1 MIKKIILFFLL
12 KSVYCLLIFIQ
23 SIKIIKVGR
32 IYIIRIGNYLD
43 KKESLRLRNL
53 YKLIK
58 KNFTKKLKL
67 YLISKSKIMVSGNTS
82 FLNIASAYRRLT
94 LRIDSI
100 SLNAE
105 DFITKRQN
113 SIIVLKKVYSIKKN
127 RNLNLVEMINL
138 KVGNNNKKNSFLIK

>member
-67 YLISKSKIMVSGNTS
+67 YLITKSKIMVSGNTS
-82 FLNIASAYRRLT
+82 FLNVASAYRRLT
-94 LRIDSI
+94 LMIDSI
-100 SLNAE
+100 SFNAE
-105 DFITKRQN
+105 DFITKKQN

>member
-67 YLISKSKIMVSGNTS
+67 YLISKSKIIVSGNTS
-82 FLNIASAYRRLT
+82 LLNVASAYRRPT
-94 LRIDSI
+94 LMIDSI
-100 SLNAE
+100 SFNAE
-105 DFITKRQN
+105 DFITRRQN
-113 SIIVLKKVYSIKKN
+113 SIIVPKKVYSIKK
-127 RNLNLVEMINL
+127 
-138 KVGNNNKKNSFLIK
+138 K